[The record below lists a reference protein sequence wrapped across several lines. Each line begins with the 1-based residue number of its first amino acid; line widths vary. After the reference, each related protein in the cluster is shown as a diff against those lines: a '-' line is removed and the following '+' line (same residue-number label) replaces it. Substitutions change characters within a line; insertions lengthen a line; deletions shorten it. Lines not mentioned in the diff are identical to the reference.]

1 MLASSS
7 FFLLCI
13 CSYSSQSVHH
23 FLLLWPQG
31 PSRSG
36 TCLEKEVMWSCTS
49 HSCEEPQSG
58 YCFTPG
64 MWFRQWRTF
73 ATSVC
78 PPIEQIASE
87 NATKE
92 FFATMLLKKHFGSSR
107 NISVNSSKK
116 NHFLHISRR
125 FYPKRLKG
133 LYISGYT
140 FFVSMCVPWE
150 SNPQP
155 LRCKRNA
162 LPLSHRNTF
171 TNLKNMFPL

>member
-1 MLASSS
+1 MLYRCYIVIHYQIWILKRNQLKTSWLFVCWPLPHSSCCVFAHTAAKVSIISSS
-7 FFLLCI
+7 SDL
-13 CSYSSQSVHH
+13 S
-23 FLLLWPQG
+23 G

-64 MWFRQWRTF
+64 MWFWQWRTF
-73 ATSVC
+73 ATSAC

-92 FFATMLLKKHFGSSR
+92 FFCNNAIKKIHFGSSK

-116 NHFLHISRR
+116 NHFLNFKKI
-125 FYPKRLKG
+125 
-133 LYISGYT
+133 
-140 FFVSMCVPWE
+140 
-150 SNPQP
+150 
-155 LRCKRNA
+155 
-162 LPLSHRNTF
+162 
-171 TNLKNMFPL
+171 